1 MSLSRRALFA
11 GGNSSNANF
20 AQLVAARG
28 REALVAELG
37 PFGGESGL
45 IPRPQQG
52 EVRLTSNENP
62 LGPPPPAMAAIRD
75 GFTGAG
81 RYPSNVQPSMSD
93 LTSACAERLGCAPA
107 NIVLGAGSGEL
118 LKRVAQAYVSPSRHL
133 VTASPTYLQTSGVA
147 RYLGADVQ
155 AIPLTEAGM
164 LDLDAMADAA
174 RGAGLVFL
182 CNPNNPTGTV
192 HSAADVSAFVSTV
205 RRTSPDTVIHVD
217 EAYHEYVT
225 DPNYESMAEAAAET
239 PNVFVSRTFSKL
251 FGMAGMRIGYGV
263 ASGATIE
270 KLQSL
275 ALTMNI
281 SVPSVSGAYTALQDP
296 AYEPREKRRNTEAR
310 SYTIG
315 VFNDLGYDVFDSN
328 TNFIFANI
336 SDWVPPVA
344 DRADPPPEGRGRGRG
359 SSGSKAA
366 AFRSACSEHGVR
378 IGRDFPPMN
387 QTHARISIGT
397 MDEMQRAAEVF
408 QEVLA

>member
-11 GGNSSNANF
+11 GGSSSSANF
-20 AQLVAARG
+20 AQLVTARG

-75 GFTGAG
+75 GFAGAG

-93 LTSACAERLGCAPA
+93 LTSACADRLGCAPA

-118 LKRVAQAYVSPSRHL
+118 LKRIAQAYCNPNRHL
-133 VTASPTYLQTSGVA
+133 VTATPTYLSTSGVA
-147 RYLGADVQ
+147 RYLGADVR
-155 AIPLTEAGM
+155 AMPLTSTGQ

-174 RGAGLVFL
+174 PGAGLIFV

-192 HSAADVSAFVSTV
+192 CSGSDLRAFM
-205 RRTSPDTVIHVD
+205 RTIQRTAPEAVIHFD

-225 DPNYESMAEAAAET
+225 NPSYETMVEAATEM
-239 PNVFVSRTFSKL
+239 PNVVVTRTFSKL
-251 FGMAGMRIGYGV
+251 FGLAGMRIGYGV
-263 ASGATIE
+263 ASGPTIE

-281 SVPSVSGAYTALQDP
+281 SVPSVAGAYAAMSIP
-296 AYEPREKRRNTEAR
+296 GFEPREKERNTEAR
-310 SYTIG
+310 SYTIEF
-315 VFNDLGYDVFDSN
+315 FNQLGHEVFDSN
-328 TNFIFANI
+328 TNFIFVNI
-336 SDWVPPVA
+336 
-344 DRADPPPEGRGRGRG
+344 DRP
-359 SSGSKAA
+359 AA
-366 AFRSACSEHGVR
+366 EFRSACREHGVGV
-378 IGRDFPPMN
+378 GRDFPPMEK
-387 QTHARISIGT
+387 THARISIVT
-397 MDEMQRAAEVF
+397 MDEMHRACAVF
-408 QEVLA
+408 EEVLA